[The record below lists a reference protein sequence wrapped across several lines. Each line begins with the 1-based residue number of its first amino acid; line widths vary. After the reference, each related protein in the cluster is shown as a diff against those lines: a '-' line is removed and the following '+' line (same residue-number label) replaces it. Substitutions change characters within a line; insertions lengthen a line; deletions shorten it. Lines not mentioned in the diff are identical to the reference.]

1 MALCHRERE
10 FEHKIAKIQMLGELP
25 GGMLKL

>member
-1 MALCHRERE
+1 MALCHREWE
-10 FEHKIAKIQMLGELP
+10 FEHKFAKIQMLGGLP